1 MLLTFY
7 PFFVNSILMWDVW
20 GFFAFTDFTILKG
33 KSLYC
38 EVYSVLSIS
47 PLLSPCIFVLFTL
60 LSCPGLWNNLKC
72 HILMFIKSPIS
83 VCFSHYLIS
92 FGLASS
98 RPQKLLAKSEQV
110 DSRAKLE
117 NRLCG
122 TLKRI
127 EAPISHIWLRDWG
140 WTKVNAPL
148 WYLVLLIRNHLKGIW
163 SKEHLNSKRKAMY
176 WQTEVHKLHCCH
188 TYHCCDCHPSQRTT
202 A

>member
-7 PFFVNSILMWDVW
+7 PFFVNSILMCDVW

-60 LSCPGLWNNLKC
+60 LSCPGLWNILKC
-72 HILMFIKSPIS
+72 YISMFVKSPIS
-83 VCFSHYLIS
+83 VMFSTLFYIFWTRFVETS
-92 FGLASS
+92 ETSGQIRASGLKGKIGKPALWNFEEDWS
-98 RPQKLLAKSEQV
+98 
-110 DSRAKLE
+110 
-117 NRLCG
+117 
-122 TLKRI
+122 T
-127 EAPISHIWLRDWG
+127 HIWLRDWG

-148 WYLVLLIRNHLKGIW
+148 WYLVSLIRNHLKGIW
-163 SKEHLNSKRKAMY
+163 SKEYLNSKRKAMY